1 MILSPSFSTRYQ
13 VTVALYSAAAAGFRQ
28 HVPPQIYKRQQ
39 RNKKGTFFNQF
50 FFTRDN
56 PPLKINILQFLFIYK
71 FMLLYY
77 NIIFLIKLIKT
88 ITILIVELDNIS
100 SENSKILLT

>member
-1 MILSPSFSTRYQ
+1 
-13 VTVALYSAAAAGFRQ
+13 
-28 HVPPQIYKRQQ
+28 
-39 RNKKGTFFNQF
+39 
-50 FFTRDN
+50 
-56 PPLKINILQFLFIYK
+56 
-71 FMLLYY
+71 MLLYY